1 MTFSSP
7 IFLFIFFPFFIF
19 CYYLIRPSFRNGL
32 ITIASLVFYFWGEP
46 RFVVIMVLSVLLN
59 YLTGLFADNKYPLY
73 VRRISVVFCIVA
85 NLGLL
90 FVFKYLGF
98 FTEIV
103 NQITQLQLKIPQI
116 ALPIGIS
123 FFTFQGMSYVLDVYH
138 EKVYSQKKLST
149 VMLYI
154 AMFPQLIAGPIV
166 RYRDIVGQIENRE
179 VNFEKLRSGIIRFTV
194 GLSKKMILANSMGI
208 VVDQIFAIDP
218 GGLPILV
225 TWFGAVAYAMQ
236 IFFDFS
242 GYSDMAIGLGK
253 MLGFEFMENFK
264 YPYTANNIK
273 DFWRRWH
280 ISLSEWF
287 RDYLYF
293 PMGGSR
299 KGNIYFHLAVVFL
312 ATGIWHGATW
322 NFVLWGMW
330 HGTFRIFEQWIERK
344 GHNISG
350 ILGWLYTIFVV
361 LIGWV
366 LFRADNLTYAWRY
379 LQRMFGFL
387 SSGFIPYSVNWF
399 LSVKT
404 VLGITACVFVAVIFG
419 LKPMMKIREHW
430 NESLVFGA
438 LKTIGLIV
446 ILFYS
451 IALVMTSS
459 YNPFIYFRF
468 KEFGYE

>member
-1 MTFSSP
+1 
-7 IFLFIFFPFFIF
+7 
-19 CYYLIRPSFRNGL
+19 
-32 ITIASLVFYFWGEP
+32 
-46 RFVVIMVLSVLLN
+46 MVLSVLLN

-264 YPYTANNIK
+264 YPYTAKNIK

-468 KEFGYE
+468 

>member
-264 YPYTANNIK
+264 YPYTAKNIK

-468 KEFGYE
+468 

>member
-103 NQITQLQLKIPQI
+103 NQITHLQLKIPQI

-138 EKVYSQKKLST
+138 EKVYSQKKFST

-264 YPYTANNIK
+264 YPYTAKNIK

-468 KEFGYE
+468 